1 MLSLSYTVPL
11 TILSLVALISNVIL
25 ILVIVLCKQVS
36 YFKETR
42 HLPFWYVQIKFYR
55 TAASSGN
62 HLTMNKKQMQIFCSL
77 FADIA

>member
-36 YFKETR
+36 CVYIL
-42 HLPFWYVQIKFYR
+42 HI
-55 TAASSGN
+55 
-62 HLTMNKKQMQIFCSL
+62 LTKQRMRIRG
-77 FADIA
+77 